1 MNIDKLLELMMYA
14 VPSLIVGAVAF
25 YMFQSHFKD
34 QQNTRKWLLL
44 REKQKHSMPLKLQ
57 AYERL
62 ALFLERINPSKLLI
76 RVAPLSN
83 DKEEYQNL
91 LIRHIEQE
99 YEHNLTQQIY
109 ITDDAWV
116 MILNAKNAII
126 QNIRK
131 TTLDSS
137 IENADKLREKILSNL
152 LDGESAST
160 VALAYLK
167 TEVAQV
173 LG

>member
-1 MNIDKLLELMMYA
+1 MNADKLLELMMYA
-14 VPSLIVGAVAF
+14 VPSLIVGAVAY

-44 REKQKHSMPLKLQ
+44 REKQKHSLPLKLQ

-76 RVAPLSN
+76 RVAPADES
-83 DKEEYQNL
+83 KEDYQNL

-126 QNIRK
+126 QTIRK
-131 TTLDSS
+131 VTL
-137 IENADKLREKILSNL
+137 EPGVTNADQLREKLLSNL
-152 LDGESAST
+152 FEGESPST
-160 VALAYLK
+160 VALMFLK

>member
-1 MNIDKLLELMMYA
+1 MDADKLLELMMYA
-14 VPSLIVGAVAF
+14 VPSLITGAVAY

-34 QQNTRKWLLL
+34 QQHTRRWLIH
-44 REKQKHSMPLKLQ
+44 RENQKHALPLKLQ

-76 RVAPLSN
+76 RIAPIGD
-83 DKEEYQNL
+83 DKVDYQNL

-116 MILNAKNAII
+116 MILTAKNTII
-126 QNIRK
+126 QTIRK
-131 TTLDSS
+131 TTLDASVTT
-137 IENADKLREKILSNL
+137 ADQLREKVLSNL
-152 LDGESAST
+152 LDSESAST
-160 VALAYLK
+160 VALTYLK
-167 TEVAQV
+167 SEVSEV

>member
-1 MNIDKLLELMMYA
+1 MNLDKLVELVMYA
-14 VPSLIVGAVAF
+14 VPSLITGAVAYF
-25 YMFQSHFKD
+25 MFQSHFKD
-34 QQNTRKWLLL
+34 QQNTRRWLIH
-44 REKQKHSMPLKLQ
+44 RENQKQALPLKLQ

-62 ALFLERINPSKLLI
+62 ALFLERINPTKLLI
-76 RVAPLSN
+76 RVAPIGD
-83 DKEEYQNL
+83 DKIDYQNL

-116 MILNAKNAII
+116 MILTAKNTII

-131 TTLDSS
+131 ATKDES
-137 IENADKLREKILSNL
+137 IANADVLREKILSNL
-152 LDGESAST
+152 LDSESAST

-167 TEVAQV
+167 SEVSEV

>member
-1 MNIDKLLELMMYA
+1 MNLDKLLELLMYA
-14 VPSLIVGAVAF
+14 IPSLITGAVAY
-25 YMFQSHFKD
+25 YMFDRHFKD
-34 QQNTRKWLLL
+34 QQNTRKWLVL
-44 REKQKHSMPLKLQ
+44 RENQKQALPLRLQ

-62 ALFLERINPSKLLI
+62 ALLLERINPSKLLI
-76 RVAPLSN
+76 RVAPIGDN
-83 DKEEYQNL
+83 KMDYQNL

-109 ITDDAWV
+109 ISDDAWV
-116 MILNAKNAII
+116 MILTAKNTII

-131 TTLDSS
+131 VALDES
-137 IENADKLREKILSNL
+137 IANADELREKILSNL
-152 LDGESAST
+152 FDNESAST

-167 TEVAQV
+167 SEVSEV